1 MHSTMM
7 GYYDFNSGFHN
18 EMTSLTEM
26 TDPRREPNLNSEGL
40 IASQKPRNVICLQA
54 PELPRW
60 CVVAELPAAFSL
72 VAF

>member
-1 MHSTMM
+1 
-7 GYYDFNSGFHN
+7 
-18 EMTSLTEM
+18 MTSLTEM